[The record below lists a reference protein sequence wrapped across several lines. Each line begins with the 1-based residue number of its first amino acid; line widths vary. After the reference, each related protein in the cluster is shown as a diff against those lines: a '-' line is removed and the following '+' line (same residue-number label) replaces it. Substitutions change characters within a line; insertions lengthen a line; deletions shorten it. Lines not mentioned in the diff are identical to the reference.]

1 MFDEATYAEQQSW
14 IAEYVNV
21 PLEQMTGYTDHVFE
35 QPLLAEPARSTQD
48 LYAALDPVVQSV
60 LTIEDADVDALLAAA
75 QTHVQDLL
83 DQG

>member
-1 MFDEATYAEQQSW
+1 M
-14 IAEYVNV
+14 

-60 LTIEDADVDALLAAA
+60 LTDQDADIDQLLDAA
-75 QTHVQDLL
+75 QTQVQSLL